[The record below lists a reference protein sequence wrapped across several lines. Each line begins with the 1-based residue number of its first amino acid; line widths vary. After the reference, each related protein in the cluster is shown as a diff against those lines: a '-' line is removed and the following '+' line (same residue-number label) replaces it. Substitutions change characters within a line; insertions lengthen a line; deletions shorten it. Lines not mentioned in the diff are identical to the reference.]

1 MKYKELERVAIE
13 SCYSI
18 KRIGINTI
26 IEKKR
31 NGYISTIIIK
41 ENQKGKI
48 IIDAEISYPHESE
61 VVKAAVEYANTS
73 LDERQEEKK
82 YYLKHSFMCG
92 FEKDTFLNV
101 DDLNRAVYLGNNA
114 QSSSIQTQFTQ
125 AEIEDIKEK
134 CHTDLKDFEIIE
146 VEE

>member
-18 KRIGINTI
+18 KRSEINTI

-48 IIDAEISYPHESE
+48 IINAEISHMHELE
-61 VVKAAVEYANTS
+61 VVKATAEYANTP
-73 LDERQEEKK
+73 LDER
-82 YYLKHSFMCG
+82 
-92 FEKDTFLNV
+92 
-101 DDLNRAVYLGNNA
+101 
-114 QSSSIQTQFTQ
+114 
-125 AEIEDIKEK
+125 
-134 CHTDLKDFEIIE
+134 
-146 VEE
+146 

>member
-48 IIDAEISYPHESE
+48 IIDAEINHLHELE
-61 VVKAAVEYANTS
+61 VVKAAAEYAETP

-82 YYLKHSFMCG
+82 YYLRHKFLYSGTNNYLNYVHSTKG
-92 FEKDTFLNV
+92 RTL
-101 DDLNRAVYLGNNA
+101 
-114 QSSSIQTQFTQ
+114 SSKPQTDYIQTQFTQ
-125 AEIEDIKEK
+125 TEIDEIKEK

-146 VEE
+146 VKE

>member
-1 MKYKELERVAIE
+1 
-13 SCYSI
+13 
-18 KRIGINTI
+18 
-26 IEKKR
+26 
-31 NGYISTIIIK
+31 
-41 ENQKGKI
+41 
-48 IIDAEISYPHESE
+48 
-61 VVKAAVEYANTS
+61 
-73 LDERQEEKK
+73 
-82 YYLKHSFMCG
+82 MCG

-125 AEIEDIKEK
+125 EEIDEIKEK